1 MGRPWILGRVTR
13 NRLSSFVKL
22 LFGQA
27 SQSNACD
34 KFHKAGAKEMLSL
47 FAEKAFWG
55 KAQTMWR
62 RLEQNALPCDRQT
75 VWTKADCSL
84 QWPGIFKFGWDRVW
98 LRPECHSGILFRL
111 YTPFKPGNHSPLSRM
126 KQFFQD
132 PLENLPNQKNICIL
146 YICDYIVKPHRPQSQ
161 RAGRGWQWAE
171 GEDMISKDITVSL
184 AQICLSPKSV
194 GPKSVSHRYEMGI
207 IRRFSRVC
215 WRSPKIFE
223 VKFYWLLTTF

>member
-1 MGRPWILGRVTR
+1 MTKWTLNVERKKNKLRSHEKEYSLSLEQKKCITDFLPFSLLPFVT
-13 NRLSSFVKL
+13 L

-84 QWPGIFKFGWDRVW
+84 QWPGIFGFGWDRVW

-126 KQFFQD
+126 K
-132 PLENLPNQKNICIL
+132 
-146 YICDYIVKPHRPQSQ
+146 
-161 RAGRGWQWAE
+161 
-171 GEDMISKDITVSL
+171 
-184 AQICLSPKSV
+184 
-194 GPKSVSHRYEMGI
+194 
-207 IRRFSRVC
+207 
-215 WRSPKIFE
+215 
-223 VKFYWLLTTF
+223 